1 MPNYLKGT
9 IKQMTK
15 TKWRFEPKEG
25 SFIEVFKYHDLLSQL
40 VSRDLKLKYRR
51 SFLGYLWSI
60 LNPLLVM
67 IVMTIVFSTMF
78 GRNLPNF
85 PIYLLCG
92 RIIFE
97 FINTSTGKALGSI
110 TDNAVL
116 LKKTYVSKFMFPLA
130 KITSSMIDF
139 VFSMG
144 ALVLVM
150 TFLSIIR
157 GECLFSFYNLLFPIV
172 VIQVYV
178 FSLGLGFLLAELHVF
193 FRDIRYIYNAITV
206 AWLYLSAI
214 FYDASMLK
222 AVPWVQFIVEHLNP
236 AYIYIKQFRDIIWMG
251 RNGLEVIYNTR
262 IFAQN
267 FLVGIAYA
275 LAMLAIGVFFFRRK
289 QDKFILY
296 I

>member
-1 MPNYLKGT
+1 
-9 IKQMTK
+9 MTE
-15 TKWRFEPKEG
+15 TKKKFNPKEG
-25 SFIEVFKYHDLLSQL
+25 SFLESFKYIDLLGQL

-60 LNPLLVM
+60 LNPLLIM
-67 IVMTIVFSTMF
+67 IVMTVVFSTMF
-78 GRNLPNF
+78 GMKLPNF
-85 PIYLLCG
+85 AIYLLCG
-92 RIIFE
+92 RTIFE
-97 FINTSTGKALGSI
+97 FINVSTGKALGSI

-130 KITSSMIDF
+130 KITSSMVDF

-144 ALVLVM
+144 ALVIVM
-150 TFLSIIR
+150 LFLSIVN

-172 VIQVYV
+172 VVQAYV

-206 AWLYLSAI
+206 AWMYLSAI
-214 FYDASMLK
+214 FYDANMLN
-222 AVPWVQFIVEHLNP
+222 AMPWVKYIVEYCNP
-236 AYIYIKQFRDIIWMG
+236 AYIYIKQFRDLLWMG
-251 RNGLEVIYNTR
+251 TNGLEFVYHTR
-262 IFAQN
+262 LFAVN
-267 FLVGIAYA
+267 VLLGSAYA
-275 LAMLAIGVFFFRRK
+275 LVMFAIGVFFFKRK